1 MWTVLDLLLLKETSH
16 PTMETQT
23 ETQRPNNGQLIL
35 VPHKD
40 TIRLLE
46 VYVKRSLSVNDGTLG
61 HKAAGRKE
69 KWVTMPR
76 KLRRHSSDPSLH
88 LADGLNNNK
97 IGTFPAVELPTAPPE
112 KSPEEA
118 EKLTKKSK
126 KNKKPSNNNKIG
138 TLSAVEFLA
147 APPEKRPEEAE
158 KPTKKSKKNKKP
170 SLWKSFLDF
179 FSRKSDEEIDE
190 EQDGP
195 LEMAKATSAEDT
207 VVTCLPISPDLSP
220 RIKPMRKKS
229 IKRRFS
235 KRGLSFTKP
244 NKPGKDLHPTDITRV
259 EAVVSVEPTEYYYEK
274 VSEELEKI
282 VHEVNLVQPL
292 SNEEVID
299 RIINLTKE
307 EGDAIDIKLKDNPTL
322 NSFFQGMSYSSF
334 QKLADAYLE
343 TEASAT
349 HNPPTVLP
357 TAPELVKL
365 AFTLDFT
372 ARIAGLS
379 KQNIGHITGLGHRY
393 LQDRFK
399 YQQACTNHPGSNS
412 DV

>member
-1 MWTVLDLLLLKETSH
+1 
-16 PTMETQT
+16 METQT
-23 ETQRPNNGQLIL
+23 ETQRPNNGQLIF

-61 HKAAGRKE
+61 VKRAGRKE

-88 LADGLNNNK
+88 LADGLNNK
-97 IGTFPAVELPTAPPE
+97 IGTFSAVELP
-112 KSPEEA
+112 
-118 EKLTKKSK
+118 
-126 KNKKPSNNNKIG
+126 
-138 TLSAVEFLA
+138 A

-158 KPTKKSKKNKKP
+158 KLPKKSKKNKKP

-179 FSRKSDEEIDE
+179 FSRKTNEEINE

-195 LEMAKATSAEDT
+195 LEMAEATSAEDT
-207 VVTCLPISPDLSP
+207 VTTCLPISPDLSP
-220 RIKPMRKKS
+220 KRKATRKKS

-235 KRGLSFTKP
+235 KRHLSLTKQ
-244 NKPGKDLHPTDITRV
+244 NKPGKDLHPADITRV

-282 VHEVNLVQPL
+282 VHEVQGKEEVQPL
-292 SNEEVID
+292 SDEDVID

-307 EGDAIDIKLKDNPTL
+307 EGDAIEIKLKDNPTL

-343 TEASAT
+343 TEALPT

-399 YQQACTNHPGSNS
+399 YQQACTSHPGSNS